1 MCHAAAGLCHRYF
14 VGGKLTRRPVDLKG
28 LALSQ
33 ARRRL
38 GADDYAANGQN
49 PLPIVIPCHRVIGA
63 NGKMTGFGGGIPVK
77 EALLALE
84 SKQGTLRNRL
94 G

>member
-33 ARRRL
+33 ARRHL

-49 PLPIVIPCHRVIGA
+49 A
-63 NGKMTGFGGGIPVK
+63 SN
-77 EALLALE
+77 
-84 SKQGTLRNRL
+84 
-94 G
+94 